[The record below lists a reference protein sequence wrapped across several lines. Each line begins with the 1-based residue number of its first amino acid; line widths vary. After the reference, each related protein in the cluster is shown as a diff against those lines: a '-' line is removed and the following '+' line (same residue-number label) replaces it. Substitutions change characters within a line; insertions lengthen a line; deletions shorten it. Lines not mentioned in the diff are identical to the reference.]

1 MARTQKDIV
10 SYFPHD
16 ANANGGDTITVLQ
29 GRHGNDGYAFWFK
42 LLEKLASAD
51 GHFLDCR
58 NPIKWQLLLAK
69 TGVNEITG
77 VEIMNLLVEMR
88 AIDKELWESK
98 LIWCQKLVD
107 NIAEVYKNRRR
118 EIPQKPTITALNE
131 ITTDDNDLTTGES
144 TQSKLKETK
153 VKEKKEDTL
162 KYGQFENVLL
172 SIDEHDKLIE
182 RFGPSTNAHI
192 ESLSIGIKSK
202 GYKYKSHY
210 ATILNWARR
219 DDAPGES
226 PETPVPAPAPQNEA
240 IGKSL
245 DAINEIFRKDLINE
259 RDAKFLGGFQLES
272 NVGSSRNLY
281 RVLQCLKGHAAVNAS
296 TRQAWTEELTKLG
309 VEV

>member
-1 MARTQKDIV
+1 MARTQKDVV

-29 GRHGNDGYAFWFK
+29 SRYGNDGYAFWFK
-42 LLEKLASAD
+42 LLEKLASAE
-51 GHFLDCR
+51 GHFLDCH

-77 VEIMNLLVEMR
+77 VEIMNLLVEMQ
-88 AIDKELWESK
+88 AIDKDLWESK

-131 ITTDDNDLTTGES
+131 VTTDDNDLTTGES

-153 VKEKKEDTL
+153 VKEKKDDTL
-162 KYGQFENVLL
+162 KYGQFENVIL
-172 SIDEHDKLIE
+172 SIDEHNKLRE

-192 ESLSIGIKSK
+192 EALSIGIKSK

-219 DDAPGES
+219 DSDTEV
-226 PETPVPAPAPQNEA
+226 PEVTAPAEPQNEP
-240 IGKSL
+240 ITKSL

-296 TRQAWTEELTKLG
+296 TRQAWIEELTKLG